1 MTPRSEAICGLLTV
15 ANGLRKLDEHFATL
29 PIVAQEWVN
38 NSNLRWVDAASVL
51 ALVADIETIE
61 EKTDA

>member
-1 MTPRSEAICGLLTV
+1 MTPRSEAICGLL
-15 ANGLRKLDEHFATL
+15 AIAHGLRKLDDHFAAL
-29 PIVAQEWVN
+29 PIVAQKWVD

-51 ALVADIETIE
+51 ALVAEIETIE